1 MLGQTLKKLGCC
13 GVLVWLTIAGV
24 FSTFFIMEYLERPDS
39 EKSVW
44 KAGVTVSCQTIIN
57 NNFSKKTLIFQ
68 GIYCV
73 GSVLGTGAG
82 LTALIFLIANTIKD
96 KIDDE

>member
-1 MLGQTLKKLGCC
+1 
-13 GVLVWLTIAGV
+13 
-24 FSTFFIMEYLERPDS
+24 MEYLERPDS
-39 EKSVW
+39 EKSIW
-44 KAGVTVSCQTIIN
+44 KAGVTVSINTNQRIIFLKN
-57 NNFSKKTLIFQ
+57 IIFQ

-82 LTALIFLIANTIKD
+82 LTALIFLIGNTIKD

>member
-1 MLGQTLKKLGCC
+1 
-13 GVLVWLTIAGV
+13 
-24 FSTFFIMEYLERPDS
+24 MEYLERPDS
-39 EKSVW
+39 EKSIW
-44 KAGVTVSCQTIIN
+44 KAGVTVRSDKIIIIL
-57 NNFSKKTLIFQ
+57 KKCLHFQ